1 MLKANVLNSVDIE
14 CTYIK
19 CNIYIIEVPEARE
32 DEVTSKQIMDQMFS
46 KMMKEANSKIQEIR
60 TISTRNKPQAC
71 HSDSKENQIQREIT
85 FK

>member
-32 DEVTSKQIMDQMFS
+32 DEVTSK
-46 KMMKEANSKIQEIR
+46 
-60 TISTRNKPQAC
+60 
-71 HSDSKENQIQREIT
+71 
-85 FK
+85 